1 MAVADLWTK
10 SKNGKGVSDNFATA
24 SDWSGGVPGA
34 GNDVVINLPGA
45 YTITSSV
52 NETVAGI
59 QMSGPNQGVPTL
71 DIAGGTFTATNGTD
85 GGSANGNILVEGGAI
100 LDINGNWGGSG
111 RLNANGGTINVA
123 NAVTITGTNVFTA
136 NGGDLELN
144 NDTIT
149 QGVTAGAGGQIR
161 TGQAI
166 GGVVD
171 IIGGTVTYGS
181 VDARAVDGNGLVNL
195 EGVTLIDVLLDTQT
209 FAAGFQSM
217 QTTTTGT
224 VLDGVINGANPK
236 GVINTAH
243 LMVLD
248 GTDLTLEGTI
258 TNTAFVD
265 PGHPAAGDPTF
276 TLGYAGIFLN
286 GGSNDTTLW
295 VNGNTTL
302 TGGGIVVM
310 SDIPG
315 AADSVANTIDGT
327 NPDALGTG
335 LTSVTLTTNN
345 TIEGAGNIGH
355 DDGSLSV
362 TNTGKINAISAIDPL
377 TIDLGDEFAGT
388 RGTLSNAGG
397 TLESSGAGI
406 PGGGA
411 TLPAPAGTGG
421 LFISTTNVSGGTMV
435 IATDSFVDSDH
446 SNFSNVRVK
455 FDDIAGNTGMWFL
468 DFGSVLTGTTAI
480 EGFAGGGP
488 GSSDELDFRGL
499 TFGVSSK
506 ATWTQGVG
514 QGTLAITS
522 GNGKSVLNVT
532 LIGTYAAGTG
542 DFQVAA
548 DGLGG
553 TVVTTSNSTNQE
565 TFAL

>member
-1 MAVADLWTK
+1 
-10 SKNGKGVSDNFATA
+10 
-24 SDWSGGVPGA
+24 
-34 GNDVVINLPGA
+34 
-45 YTITSSV
+45 
-52 NETVAGI
+52 
-59 QMSGPNQGVPTL
+59 
-71 DIAGGTFTATNGTD
+71 
-85 GGSANGNILVEGGAI
+85 
-100 LDINGNWGGSG
+100 
-111 RLNANGGTINVA
+111 
-123 NAVTITGTNVFTA
+123 
-136 NGGDLELN
+136 
-144 NDTIT
+144 
-149 QGVTAGAGGQIR
+149 
-161 TGQAI
+161 
-166 GGVVD
+166 
-171 IIGGTVTYGS
+171 
-181 VDARAVDGNGLVNL
+181 
-195 EGVTLIDVLLDTQT
+195 
-209 FAAGFQSM
+209 
-217 QTTTTGT
+217 
-224 VLDGVINGANPK
+224 
-236 GVINTAH
+236 
-243 LMVLD
+243 
-248 GTDLTLEGTI
+248 
-258 TNTAFVD
+258 
-265 PGHPAAGDPTF
+265 
-276 TLGYAGIFLN
+276 
-286 GGSNDTTLW
+286 
-295 VNGNTTL
+295 
-302 TGGGIVVM
+302 M